1 MVTVS
6 WITILFQRGKGGYW
20 VFIGVLKASL
30 CMKLRWSTVYG
41 AGKGKVMW
49 SGPGIIVMIALSR
62 KKSMQYV
69 LLEAQEAAEQ
79 CVIIVLDE
87 LSCCWPVS
95 RVQTSP
101 DSTTNDSFDAVSIIR
116 RRDAPPGAGRVEQF
130 GKHDGSV
137 DSLQRLVVHAVA
149 AQHSDDVQ

>member
-1 MVTVS
+1 MYEVTV
-6 WITILFQRGKGGYW
+6 
-20 VFIGVLKASL
+20 
-30 CMKLRWSTVYG
+30 VYG

-49 SGPGIIVMIALSR
+49 SRPEIIVMIALSR

-79 CVIIVLDE
+79 CFIIVLDE

-95 RVQTSP
+95 RVQTCP
-101 DSTTNDSFDAVSIIR
+101 DSTTNSFDAVSIIR

-130 GKHDGSV
+130 GNHDGSV